1 MNNCQQFP
9 MFEPEMVNKLQT
21 YEVFRCFEAITS
33 QIFAEKANVR
43 GDAPTQLHTGQ
54 INDPYYPCSGQPPGL
69 LLGSSTLMVPS
80 HFNEEPLQAPVS
92 VRSRSLSLSLSL
104 YGESVVGWSNG
115 LRVAFAERVQ
125 GAEASHRRPQQ
136 RQLEWNG
143 RAGGDDG
150 VAV

>member
-92 VRSRSLSLSLSL
+92 VRSRSLSLSLRRERCRLVERPPCGVRRTRARRRS
-104 YGESVVGWSNG
+104 ES
-115 LRVAFAERVQ
+115 Q
-125 GAEASHRRPQQ
+125 EASAASAGM
-136 RQLEWNG
+136 E
-143 RAGGDDG
+143 RASWW
-150 VAV
+150 